1 MVFTQQHRLDLVNRL
16 VIFEAVGHV
25 DHVDKMEVVIKKA
38 INLAHIHNLKGIF
51 LDLSG
56 LKVTYDN
63 VLMIDAF
70 VRMRDED
77 WFGILRLAR
86 LVPNATHSHTH
97 GLIAE
102 ITKKFNLPIKT
113 FDTKSKAIAWLLYD
127 YE

>member
-38 INLAHIHNLKGIF
+38 INLAHIHNLKGIL

-77 WFGILRLAR
+77 WFGILL
-86 LVPNATHSHTH
+86 S
-97 GLIAE
+97 LIH
-102 ITKKFNLPIKT
+102 I
-113 FDTKSKAIAWLLYD
+113 
-127 YE
+127 